1 MLNCRIMTILFVY
14 LGVPIGRSHKRVNF
28 GKGVLDKVRKKLS
41 RWHGKILSMAG
52 RVILI
57 KFALSFMFLCFT
69 YLSLRFSK
77 LLIKK

>member
-1 MLNCRIMTILFVY
+1 
-14 LGVPIGRSHKRVNF
+14 VNF